1 MAGTLFLKVPG
12 CEGDA
17 TDKGHQKEIDLLDYR
32 LSMRHPVNF
41 KGSGMSGGETTVE
54 DIVVTKLVDKAS
66 PNLMKFCLT
75 GKHLDEVVL
84 TARKRG
90 EDPID
95 YIKITLKNCMI
106 SSVDHSNHGDD
117 HREVVPWRAQGYVSG
132 PAGEWLATPATNDAY
147 GPGGLLTTVPDL
159 LKWQRNLNDGRVG
172 GPDTLARVKTSG
184 RLNDEPLA

>member
-17 TDKGHQKEIDLLDYR
+17 TDKGHQKEIDLMDYR
-32 LSMRHPVNF
+32 LSMRHPVSF
-41 KGSGMSGGETTVE
+41 RGTGMSGGETTVE
-54 DIVVTKLVDKAS
+54 DVVVTKLVDKAS

-106 SSVDHSNHGDD
+106 SSVDHSNQGDE
-117 HREVVPWRAQGYVSG
+117 HREVVTFAFESIKKEYTPQGS
-132 PAGEWLATPATNDAY
+132 
-147 GPGGLLTTVPDL
+147 
-159 LKWQRNLNDGRVG
+159 DGKPQGAV
-172 GPDTLARVKTSG
+172 TMEFNIKE
-184 RLNDEPLA
+184 NK